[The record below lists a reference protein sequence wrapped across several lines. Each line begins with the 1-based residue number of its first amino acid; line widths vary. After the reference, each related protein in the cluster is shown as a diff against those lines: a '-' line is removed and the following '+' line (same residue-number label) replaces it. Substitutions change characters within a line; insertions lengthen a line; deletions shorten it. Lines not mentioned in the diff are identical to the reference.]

1 MTCNTQFEGVFCP
14 SITITNADGTIDY
27 DNWGKHLE
35 HLIDAERI
43 SYLMRLYDTA
53 DLFISA
59 IKGAVKA
66 KGLPIDTSIHEP
78 AVQLTDEQYR
88 NIQSILK

>member
-35 HLIDAERI
+35 HLIDAGI
-43 SYLMRLYDTA
+43 DGVL
-53 DLFISA
+53 LF
-59 IKGAVKA
+59 GTP
-66 KGLPIDTSIHEP
+66 LP
-78 AVQLTDEQYR
+78 
-88 NIQSILK
+88 